1 MTQGVRVQAGRAIT
15 GSAARGEE
23 DEDTVSCTPA
33 RTDAAVCGRC
43 SKALKV
49 SCCELAEGESLAT
62 LTLTDIARIQ
72 AATGLGRRRF
82 VEEEGFSELEAMEY
96 ERSRPLYRGYFSR
109 GPIRLSLRAVKGA
122 CVFFR
127 SGMGCQLTAAQRPLA
142 CRLFPFELW
151 PDGQWSLQV
160 ERHGSLEVAREA
172 GGACLAVET
181 STSMEEVLE
190 AMQTTRE
197 EVETLGRQLH
207 EEVRSHA
214 RGRAL
219 PLSPDVDSG

>member
-1 MTQGVRVQAGRAIT
+1 MSCITPRA
-15 GSAARGEE
+15 
-23 DEDTVSCTPA
+23 
-33 RTDAAVCGRC
+33 DAPVCARC
-43 SKALKV
+43 SGALKV
-49 SCCELAEGESLAT
+49 SCCQPLEGESLAT
-62 LTLTDIARIQ
+62 LTLTDIARVQ
-72 AATGLGRRRF
+72 DATGWSRRRF
-82 VEEEGFSELEAMEY
+82 VDEEGFSELQAMEY
-96 ERSRPLYRGYFSR
+96 ERHRPLYRGYFSR
-109 GPIRLSLRAVKGA
+109 GPVRLTLRPVNGA

-127 SGMGCQLTAAQRPLA
+127 KGVGCRLTAAQRPLA

-160 ERHGSLEVAREA
+160 ERHGDLEEARA
-172 GGACLAVET
+172 QGGACLAVEEA
-181 STSMEEVLE
+181 TSMEEVLE

-219 PLSPDVDSG
+219 PLSPDADSG